1 MGVLDVEWNFVLNSA
16 LINLLIGA
24 VLNRLNDPPANRP
37 SADNPQDISRTDA
50 MRDQTRHFAP
60 VTVLPSR
67 EIKPSVMYR
76 PAEGRIWQPIPW

>member
-37 SADNPQDISRTDA
+37 SASTTAPPEKPIAGAGERALSA
-50 MRDQTRHFAP
+50 LTREATLVTAAP
-60 VTVLPSR
+60 PD
-67 EIKPSVMYR
+67 
-76 PAEGRIWQPIPW
+76 